1 VRKVRLFI
9 ASSLDGYI
17 ARKDGS
23 IDWLYSDDDYG
34 FAQFYDLVDT
44 ILMGRRTYDK
54 ASELAPG
61 GYPHKDK
68 KSYVFTQTASGRKR
82 EKDQN
87 VHFIANVIE
96 FAKELIRSPG
106 KDIWLVGGAD
116 IISIF
121 LNAGLLDEIILS
133 IHPIIL
139 GNGIPLFKNLQG
151 QTNLKLIKS
160 IPYENGL
167 MQLYYKYIS

>member
-1 VRKVRLFI
+1 VRNVKLFI

-17 ARKDGS
+17 ARNDGV
-23 IDWLYSDDDYG
+23 IDWLYTDGDYG
-34 FAQFYDLVDT
+34 FAQFYDSVDT
-44 ILMGRRTYDK
+44 ILMGRRTYEK
-54 ASELAPG
+54 AIELAG
-61 GYPHKDK
+61 WYPHKDK

-82 EKDQN
+82 EKDRN
-87 VHFIANVIE
+87 VHFIADVLE
-96 FAKELIRSPG
+96 FTKELIHLPG

-151 QTNLKLIKS
+151 QMNLKLIKA

-167 MQLYYKYIS
+167 MQLYYKYKS

>member
-1 VRKVRLFI
+1 VRKVKLFI

-61 GYPHKDK
+61 GYHHKDK

-121 LNAGLLDEIILS
+121 LNAELLDEIILS

>member
-1 VRKVRLFI
+1 VGKVKLFI

-17 ARKDGS
+17 ARMDGS
-23 IDWLYSDDDYG
+23 IDWLYTDDGYG
-34 FAQFYDLVDT
+34 FAQFYDSVDT
-44 ILMGRRTYDK
+44 ILMGRRTYEK
-54 ASELAPG
+54 ALELAAG

-68 KSYVFTQTASGRKR
+68 KSYVFTQTVSGKKK

-96 FAKELIRSPG
+96 FAKELIQSPG
-106 KDIWLVGGAD
+106 KDNWLVGGAD

-160 IPYENGL
+160 IPDENGL
-167 MQLYYKYIS
+167 MQLYYKYES

>member
-1 VRKVRLFI
+1 V
-9 ASSLDGYI
+9 
-17 ARKDGS
+17 
-23 IDWLYSDDDYG
+23 
-34 FAQFYDLVDT
+34 
-44 ILMGRRTYDK
+44 
-54 ASELAPG
+54 

-96 FAKELIRSPG
+96 FAKELIHSPG
-106 KDIWLVGGAD
+106 KDIWILCGAD

-133 IHPIIL
+133 IHPIML

-151 QTNLKLIKS
+151 QMNLKLIKS
-160 IPYENGL
+160 FPYKNELKQVNHTTLILTVFTSTQKPCMVGERNF
-167 MQLYYKYIS
+167 

>member
-1 VRKVRLFI
+1 MRKVKLFI

-23 IDWLYSDDDYG
+23 IDWLYTDDDYG

-44 ILMGRRTYDK
+44 ILMGRRTYNK
-54 ASELAPG
+54 ALELAPG

-87 VHFIANVIE
+87 VYFITDVIE
-96 FAKELIRSPG
+96 FAKELVQSPG

-121 LNAGLLDEIILS
+121 LNAGLLDESILS

-167 MQLYYKYIS
+167 MRLYYKYKS

>member
-1 VRKVRLFI
+1 MRKVKLFI

-23 IDWLYSDDDYG
+23 IDWLYTDDDYG

-54 ASELAPG
+54 ALELAVG
-61 GYPHKDK
+61 GHPHKDK
-68 KSYVFTQTASGRKR
+68 KSYVFTQTASGRKK
-82 EKDQN
+82 EKDQH

-96 FAKELIRSPG
+96 FAKELIHSPG

-121 LNAGLLDEIILS
+121 LNAGLLDEIYCQFILS
-133 IHPIIL
+133 SL
-139 GNGIPLFKNLQG
+139 VMLFLC
-151 QTNLKLIKS
+151 LKT
-160 IPYENGL
+160 
-167 MQLYYKYIS
+167 YKDRRI